1 MGYPLQYSW
10 ASLVAQLVR
19 NPTAMWVTW
28 YDPWVEKIP
37 WRMERLPTPV
47 FWPRE
52 FHELYSSWDHK
63 ELDTTE
69 RLSLLPQNSEKVGF
83 KSPRKHFFPVSQ
95 DFMTRFSHR
104 RRDDKSGVE
113 ESSLWGIQVT
123 IHKEAWFCQLYLPQ
137 FTETW
142 LRIHIKF
149 YFKKLHIF

>member
-28 YDPWVEKIP
+28 YDPWVGKIP
-37 WRMERLPTPV
+37 WRMERSPTLV
-47 FWPRE
+47 FWLGE
-52 FHELYSSWDHK
+52 FNSMDCIVHGVT

-69 RLSLLPQNSEKVGF
+69 QLSLLPQNTEKVGF

-113 ESSLWGIQVT
+113 ESSL
-123 IHKEAWFCQLYLPQ
+123 
-137 FTETW
+137 
-142 LRIHIKF
+142 
-149 YFKKLHIF
+149 